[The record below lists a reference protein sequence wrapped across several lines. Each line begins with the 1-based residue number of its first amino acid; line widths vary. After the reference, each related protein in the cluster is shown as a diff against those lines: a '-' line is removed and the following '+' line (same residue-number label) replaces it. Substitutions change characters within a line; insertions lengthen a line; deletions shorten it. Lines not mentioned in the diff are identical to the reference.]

1 VHAVCAGCSS
11 KATRVV
17 SYVQCMGECKLYWH
31 MKCAKVLDE
40 NFVVQDSF
48 VAKLWT
54 CEKCDD
60 LPPENNSAEHTAPR
74 ADGKFEAMEQ
84 RLATLESKV
93 SSIVGEQSSPGAVG
107 TSQVSGVAKSAPK
120 GSTMLFSE
128 VAAVNCAGNTASS
141 SVERLD
147 TTASAAAA
155 SASAEDDEWS
165 VRASRQNRPRKQPR
179 DTTNDIFVQAAKPEE
194 KEKTRKIVKEALSE
208 KMRRD
213 HVLDVFTTKSG
224 VVVCCR
230 DEAGKNAVSASFKE
244 RDSERL
250 RQPPPRAPRRTRVAV
265 LGAYVDDLP
274 HVDDIQAGPN
284 KEFVL
289 AEARANNLPN
299 KGEISVLA
307 ILKTNPYGRRQNS
320 QRDEM
325 VKIIL
330 AVDDENK
337 AYLMN
342 NNLQIGVKSCSVVEH
357 YQMIVCFNCRGYGH
371 FSKDCNRE
379 APVCIKCAGDHI
391 STACKATGD
400 DIKCVNCV
408 NFNKKG
414 HVTKMDEKHMATSRD
429 CESYKRAKIA
439 CLKKRDSA

>member
-1 VHAVCAGCSS
+1 VHVVCAGC
-11 KATRVV
+11 KAKPTRGV

-40 NFVVQDSF
+40 NFVLQASL

-60 LPPENNSAEHTAPR
+60 LPPENNNAEQTAPR

-84 RLATLESKV
+84 RLATLESTV
-93 SSIVGEQSSPGAVG
+93 SSIIGEQSSPGAVG
-107 TSQVSGVAKSAPK
+107 TSQVPRVAKSVPQ
-120 GSTMLFSE
+120 GSKVLFSK
-128 VAAVNCAGNTASS
+128 VAAANCAGNAASP

-147 TTASAAAA
+147 ITASAAA
-155 SASAEDDEWS
+155 SASAEEDEWL
-165 VRASRQNRPRKQPR
+165 VVAARQNRPRKQPR

-194 KEKTRKIVKEALSE
+194 KEKTRKIVTEALSQ

-224 VVVCCR
+224 VVVRCR
-230 DEAGKNAVSASFKE
+230 DEAGKHAVSASFNEKE
-244 RDSERL
+244 AERL
-250 RQPPPRAPRRTRVAV
+250 RQPPPRAPPRTRVAV

-274 HVDDIQAGPN
+274 HAENIQAGPN

-289 AEARANNLPN
+289 AEAQANNLPN
-299 KGEISVLA
+299 NSGISVLA
-307 ILKTNPYGRRQNS
+307 IFKTKPYGRRQNS
-320 QRDEM
+320 HRDEM

-337 AYLMN
+337 SYLMN

-357 YQMIVCFNCRGYGH
+357 CHLVVCYNCRGYGH
-371 FSKDCNRE
+371 ISKDCNKE

-391 STACKATGD
+391 STTCEATGD
-400 DIKCVNCV
+400 DIRCVNCA

-414 HVTKMDEKHMATSRD
+414 HETKMDEKHMATSRD

-439 CLKKRDSA
+439 CLKKRESA